1 MQVVLAK
8 LAEQGAELARNF
20 PLSSNP
26 FLTTNS
32 ALTFPDHPTTVFFHH
47 KNDIQKNNL
56 NNIHKKNT
64 WASCVSWSILIFLQR
79 EGEVFV
85 YEIRNFYFTYF
96 QRYFLL
102 LRVCEI
108 LTVGLN
114 FCKC

>member
-47 KNDIQKNNL
+47 KNYLQKNNL
-56 NNIHKKNT
+56 NTNINKIT
-64 WASCVSWSILIFLQR
+64 WASCVSWGVLIFLQR
-79 EGEVFV
+79 EGEVFC
-85 YEIRNFYFTYF
+85 
-96 QRYFLL
+96 L
-102 LRVCEI
+102 
-108 LTVGLN
+108 
-114 FCKC
+114 

>member
-47 KNDIQKNNL
+47 KNYLQENNL
-56 NNIHKKNT
+56 NNNNKQKNS
-64 WASCVSWSILIFLQR
+64 WACFVFWGVLIFLQR
-79 EGEVFV
+79 EGEVFC
-85 YEIRNFYFTYF
+85 
-96 QRYFLL
+96 L
-102 LRVCEI
+102 
-108 LTVGLN
+108 
-114 FCKC
+114 